1 MQLLTNLFWLSE
13 TKFLPIPYN
22 LQFPIIKIDPAVA
35 KYTLPPLPLEWT
47 SYQWYTWASSPW
59 PSACSLG
66 CSPYKRKSPPEPWVP
81 KMSRRWWPRWSMLM
95 PIFFYV
101 YTRRKQGSC
110 CSLMQNVAYR
120 TMEAVIQMIP
130 LITLDKFDVRM
141 MIISW
146 EIW

>member
-1 MQLLTNLFWLSE
+1 
-13 TKFLPIPYN
+13 
-22 LQFPIIKIDPAVA
+22 
-35 KYTLPPLPLEWT
+35 
-47 SYQWYTWASSPW
+47 
-59 PSACSLG
+59 
-66 CSPYKRKSPPEPWVP
+66 
-81 KMSRRWWPRWSMLM
+81 MLM

-146 EIW
+146 EI